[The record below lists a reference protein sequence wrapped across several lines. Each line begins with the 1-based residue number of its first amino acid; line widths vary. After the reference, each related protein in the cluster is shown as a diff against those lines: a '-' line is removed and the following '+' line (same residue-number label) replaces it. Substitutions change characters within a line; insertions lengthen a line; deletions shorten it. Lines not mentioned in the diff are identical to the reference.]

1 MIKLWV
7 GKKQL
12 DSTHIAC
19 QKASD
24 AAIATAVGR
33 TTKFELAFIAGYILP
48 LYALDLLLIHIVL
61 TRFWI
66 SYIDCIYKQFNEPW

>member
-48 LYALDLLLIHIVL
+48 QNLLD
-61 TRFWI
+61 
-66 SYIDCIYKQFNEPW
+66 

>member
-1 MIKLWV
+1 MIKLLV

-24 AAIATAVGR
+24 AAIATAVGW

-48 LYALDLLLIHIVL
+48 HSYLVLLLIH
-61 TRFWI
+61 T
-66 SYIDCIYKQFNEPW
+66 